1 MSKKFESKSFGITFR
16 PRLGLSSATEE
27 RLLNWVKKQDYG
39 HLYIEKEGCERH
51 AHIQVWSDDFMKRD
65 SVQKAMNRILVDT
78 VEFDDLKDKREQLSA
93 AIKVKMMYNDWLRNY
108 CEDNRDKNDD
118 SFSDSVFESLPVDTT
133 DYYPSQE
140 EQEFIEAKAN
150 AVDNYMFKLEQKFLE
165 TELDPSKENIAE
177 FLSDIMFNKREVQT
191 MRKQIDRIN
200 LCNTLYN
207 YVNKIIDKKL
217 FLSKEEQITE
227 EEKTEIEYGKLEEKV
242 SKKLGLDVDIFRKK
256 MDNYII
262 D

>member
-1 MSKKFESKSFGITFR
+1 MANKFESKSFGITFR

-27 RLLNWVKKQDYG
+27 RLLKWLKRQDYG
-39 HLYIEKEGCERH
+39 QMCIEKEGCERH

-78 VEFDDLKDKREQLSA
+78 VEFDDLEDKRKQLKH
-93 AIKVKMMYNDWLRNY
+93 AICVKMMYNDWLRSY

-118 SFSDSVFESLPVDTT
+118 SPVDSVFDSLPVDTT

-140 EQEFIEAKAN
+140 DQDFIQAKAN

-165 TELDPSKENIAE
+165 TESEPTKENIAE

-207 YVNKIIDKKL
+207 YVNKVIDKKL

-227 EEKTEIEYGKLEEKV
+227 EEKNEIQYEKLEEKV
-242 SKKLGLDVDIFRKK
+242 SKKLGLDVDVFRKK
-256 MDNYII
+256 MENYII